1 MKHVK
6 NWGNMSGLSVQVFG
20 NDVSSALRVLNK
32 KIRNDGLMEELRRRE
47 FYVRPGEARRQE
59 KEKSIARQK
68 LAQKQNKLKD
78 R

>member
-47 FYVRPGEARRQE
+47 FYVRPGESRRQE